1 VTEIRQTGK
10 PRRVRGPRTALAALA
25 AILLAW
31 GLASLAYANIVQRGD
46 LFVTFNGGISP
57 TALPRHQDAPIAVSL
72 SGKVRV
78 LPGNQPPSLRQIT
91 IELNRAGHLDT
102 TGLPLCRVSQLEAT
116 SDAAALAAC
125 RPALIGS
132 GGFSAEVS
140 FPEQPVIPTHGT
152 ILAFN
157 GREGSH
163 PVILAHIFGTEPLSI
178 TRVMVLHL
186 RHTAGGYGTEF
197 SGELPPEHL
206 HYGYVTAI
214 NLHIYRIF
222 TYRGATHSYLSAACP
237 APAGFSVASFPFA
250 RGSMTFEDG
259 QTLSSTLTRSCKVR
273 G

>member
-1 VTEIRQTGK
+1 
-10 PRRVRGPRTALAALA
+10 
-25 AILLAW
+25 
-31 GLASLAYANIVQRGD
+31 LASLAYANIVQRGD

-197 SGELPPEHL
+197 SGELPPEIL